1 MKKLFT
7 ILILIAFSIK
17 GLAQEIYANVQ
28 INHSQ
33 VGGSNSQVFRT
44 LEKSLRDFINNTSW
58 TGKKLQNFEKIK
70 ANFAIVITE
79 RPSQNQFKGSIVV
92 QANRPVFDTQYETP
106 LLNINDTQFTF
117 EYIEYENL
125 IFNER
130 QFSGK
135 NLTDVI
141 SFYIYTIL
149 GYDADSFK
157 SQGGKEWFEKA
168 RKIAQNAE
176 SNSFDGWQS
185 NGSPRSRTAL
195 INQIL
200 REDNLTLRNAYYV
213 YHRLGL
219 DNLSKQNQTIAK
231 QGIANELLKL
241 KYYENNFQ
249 MNYPFNVFIETKKDE
264 IFNIFNSNNNGNVN
278 MAELRNIMSVF
289 SPKDIDT
296 KWNKW
301 K

>member
-7 ILILIAFSIK
+7 ILMLIAFSIK

-58 TGKKLQNFEKIK
+58 IGKKLQNFEKIK
-70 ANFAIVITE
+70 ANFAIIITE

-176 SNSFDGWQS
+176 SHGFDGWQS
-185 NGSPRSRTAL
+185 NSSPRSRTAL

-278 MAELRNIMSVF
+278 MAELKNIMSVF
-289 SPKDIDT
+289 APKDTDS

>member
-1 MKKLFT
+1 MKKL
-7 ILILIAFSIK
+7 IALLLLISFSIK
-17 GLAQEIYANVQ
+17 GLSQEIYANVQ
-28 INHSQ
+28 INHNQ
-33 VGGSNSQVFRT
+33 IGGSNTQIFKT

-58 TGKKLQNFEKIK
+58 TGRKLQNFEKIK
-70 ANFAIVITE
+70 ANFAIIITE

-92 QANRPVFDTQYETP
+92 QANRPVFDSQYESP
-106 LLNINDTQFTF
+106 LLNINDTQFSF

-176 SNSFDGWQS
+176 SHNFEGWQS
-185 NGSPRSRTAL
+185 NGSPRSRATL

-249 MNYPFNVFIETKKDE
+249 MNYPFNIFIETKKDE
-264 IFNIFNSNNNGNVN
+264 IFNIFNANNNGNVN
-278 MAELRNIMSVF
+278 IAELRNLMSVF